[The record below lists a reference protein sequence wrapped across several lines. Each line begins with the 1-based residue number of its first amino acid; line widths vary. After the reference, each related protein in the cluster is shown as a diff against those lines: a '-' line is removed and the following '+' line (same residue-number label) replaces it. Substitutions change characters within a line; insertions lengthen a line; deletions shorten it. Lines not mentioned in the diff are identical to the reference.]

1 LRQGRDTPSR
11 RPRPGEGDG
20 PGAAFVAPVVD
31 SCGIQVSDAQYQKLA
46 QLIYKLAGIHLG
58 ESKKE
63 LLRARLAKRLRSLG
77 CRDVKDYI
85 CRLEDDTSG
94 QELVSFLDVITTNK
108 TDFFREP
115 QHFDFLA
122 GEVLPKLD
130 KLCGPNQPFRLWS
143 AACSTGEEPY
153 TLGMVLR
160 ENRAAWE
167 RRGLFLLASDLST
180 KVLEQAKRGVYA
192 NERVVDMPR
201 QMLTRYFQ
209 RGSNAWE
216 GHVRVRPELRNMVE
230 FRRINLMDAFD
241 SDRAFHVIFC
251 RNVMIYFDKPTQ
263 ERLVDKFYDCLVPGG
278 YLFVGH
284 SESLTGIRHRLGFVR
299 PAVYRREP

>member
-1 LRQGRDTPSR
+1 MVDT
-11 RPRPGEGDG
+11 
-20 PGAAFVAPVVD
+20 
-31 SCGIQVSDAQYQKLA
+31 CGIQVTEAQYQKLA
-46 QLIYKLAGIHLG
+46 QLVYRLAGIHLG

-63 LLRARLAKRLRSLG
+63 LLRARLAKRLRHLG

-85 CRLEDDTSG
+85 LRLESDSSG

-115 QHFDFLA
+115 QHFEFLA
-122 GEVLPKLD
+122 REILPKLD
-130 KLCGPNQPFRLWS
+130 KLCGPGTPLRIWS

-153 TLGMVLR
+153 TLAMVLK
-160 ENRAAWE
+160 ENGSLWE
-167 RRGLFLLASDLST
+167 RRGVFLLASDLST

-192 NERVVDMPR
+192 NERVADLPR
-201 QMLTRYFQ
+201 QILTRYFQ
-209 RGSNAWE
+209 RGTNAWE
-216 GHVRVRPELRNMVE
+216 GHVRIRPDLRQMAQ
-230 FRRINLMDAFD
+230 FKRINLMDDFE
-241 SDRAFHVIFC
+241 SEKSFHLIFC

-263 ERLVDKFYDCLVPGG
+263 ERLVEKFFHCLVPGG

-299 PAVYRREP
+299 PAVYRRET